1 MFFKGKR
8 IYLGLDIGTHTIK
21 IIQLKKS
28 GSLLQLVQVLAFPT
42 PAEAFVDGD
51 LVRPELISYALREQ
65 VRAYKLSAKN
75 VIAVV
80 PEKYVITRQVK
91 MPLMPDEELAAAL
104 QWEVEKY
111 IPLPGNDLVL
121 DFVNL
126 GLDQDGQGKENT
138 VLLIA
143 VPKKIIYPYCNLL
156 VEAGLHPIAM
166 ETMPFALNRLS
177 ASIGAEGEEVSK
189 LSTYL
194 DMGAGGTTVI
204 IFKEGVPEFS
214 RTIPIGGNLMTQ
226 SIAQSFGLDQ
236 VQAEK
241 LKLEKA
247 EILNNDFNTSNDL
260 DNTKIQLDLVLRPIL
275 TDLAREVRRCMDYWK
290 LKSKGMEIDSFYL
303 TGGMGLL
310 KGLTGFMAEQLEV
323 PIKRTNPASFLTNIL
338 DPETPQELLL
348 KVNPGFSV
356 ALGLALR
363 EVVT

>member
-1 MFFKGKR
+1 MLFKGKR

-21 IIQLKKS
+21 IIQIKKS
-28 GSLLQLVQVLAFPT
+28 GSLVRLVQVLAFPT
-42 PAEAFVDGD
+42 PAEAFVEGE

-65 VRAYKLSAKN
+65 IQAFKLYTKN
-75 VIAVV
+75 IIAVV

-104 QWEVEKY
+104 HWEVEKY
-111 IPLPGNDLVL
+111 IPLPSNDLVL
-121 DFVNL
+121 DYVNL
-126 GLDQDGQGKENT
+126 GLDQDGQGKENN

-143 VPKKIIYPYCNLL
+143 VPKKVIYPYSNLL

-177 ASIGAEGEEVSK
+177 AGVGT
-189 LSTYL
+189 TYL
-194 DMGAGGTTVI
+194 DMGASGTTIVI
-204 IFKEGVPEFS
+204 FRGGVPEFS

-226 SIAQSFGLDQ
+226 SIAQIFGLDQ
-236 VQAEK
+236 VEAEK

-247 EILNNDFNTSNDL
+247 EILNDTNNSNDL

-275 TDLAREVRRCMDYWK
+275 TDLIREVRRCMDYWK
-290 LKSKGMEIDSFYL
+290 LKSKGLEIDCFYL

-310 KGLTGFMAEQLEV
+310 KGLSSFMAEQLEV
-323 PIKRTNPASFLTNIL
+323 PIKRTNPATFLTNIL
-338 DPETPQELLL
+338 DPETPKEIQL